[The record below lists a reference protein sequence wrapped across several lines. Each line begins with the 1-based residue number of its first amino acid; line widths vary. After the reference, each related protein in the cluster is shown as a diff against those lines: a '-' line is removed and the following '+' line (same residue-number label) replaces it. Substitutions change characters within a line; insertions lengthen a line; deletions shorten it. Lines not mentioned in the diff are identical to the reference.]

1 MAVTTHELVM
11 AEITG
16 ISDSGLQLKYK
27 NMKGVVRLEDMD
39 WMASG
44 ALERMYANYR
54 EGNIIEV
61 VITKIKKNQ
70 FIASRKDVFPEL
82 NPWRN
87 PRLYQVGKAFSS
99 VVKAISQAGYL
110 VELSAGA
117 VALIKDCN
125 AHINYQVGQLLNVRI
140 VDVNPD
146 VQKIIAV
153 PMA

>member
-1 MAVTTHELVM
+1 MEIHDFVM

-16 ISDSGLQLKYK
+16 ISDSGLQLSYK
-27 NMKGVVRLEDMD
+27 NMKGTVMLKDMD

-44 ALERMYANYR
+44 ALERMYSNYTV
-54 EGNIIEV
+54 GNIIEV
-61 VITKIKKNQ
+61 VILGIKKNQ
-70 FIASRKDVFPEL
+70 FVASRKDVFPEL

-117 VALIKDCN
+117 FALIKDCN
-125 AHINYQVGQLLNVRI
+125 AHINYQVGQLLNVQI

>member
-1 MAVTTHELVM
+1 
-11 AEITG
+11 
-16 ISDSGLQLKYK
+16 
-27 NMKGVVRLEDMD
+27 
-39 WMASG
+39 
-44 ALERMYANYR
+44 MYSNDR
-54 EGNIIEV
+54 VGNIIEV
-61 VITKIKKNQ
+61 VIVKVNKTQ
-70 FIASRKDVFPEL
+70 FVASRKDVFPEL

-99 VVKAISQAGYL
+99 VVKTISQAGYL

-117 VALIKDCN
+117 FALIKDCN

>member
-1 MAVTTHELVM
+1 MDLKIHDFVM
-11 AEITG
+11 AEITDV
-16 ISDSGLQLKYK
+16 SDSGLQLNYK
-27 NMKGVVRLEDMD
+27 NMKGMVSLKDMD

-44 ALERMYANYR
+44 ALERMYSNYKV
-54 EGNIIEV
+54 GNIIEV
-61 VITKIKKNQ
+61 VIVDVKENR

-87 PRLYQVGKAFSS
+87 PKLYQVGKAFSS
-99 VVKAISQAGYL
+99 VVKAITHAGYL

-117 VALIKDCN
+117 LALIKDCN

-140 VDVNPD
+140 IDVNPD
-146 VQKIIAV
+146 VKKIIAV